1 MMMQPD
7 YYGSGIGIGI
17 GGNGGY
23 QYMSPAIF

>member
-1 MMMQPD
+1 MMQPD